1 MKYFKNTY
9 CSALIT
15 ITILLL
21 SLIINVTT
29 AHAVKYKKFNFSYIP
44 DKSYPKLHIYAK
56 DGKWVGATSSDL
68 DFQIYAQSPDI
79 PPGPHTVPSQIKVVL
94 LAAAQQDLFLTVPDG
109 KDNTTYISREL
120 TAALNSILYKVPD
133 SEITS
138 LSQRTASAISSARK
152 IGESTTGKFCGEKIC
167 LRIVK

>member
-1 MKYFKNTY
+1 MKTTTSFITTFLIVTLYLTLTTVSSQIKEGSKTQNLNSKYFLY
-9 CSALIT
+9 
-15 ITILLL
+15 
-21 SLIINVTT
+21 
-29 AHAVKYKKFNFSYIP
+29 Y
-44 DKSYPKLHIYAK
+44 
-56 DGKWVGATSSDL
+56 SDL

>member
-1 MKYFKNTY
+1 MKTTTSFITTFLIVTLYLTLTAVSSQSKEGSKAQNLNSKYFLDY
-9 CSALIT
+9 
-15 ITILLL
+15 
-21 SLIINVTT
+21 
-29 AHAVKYKKFNFSYIP
+29 
-44 DKSYPKLHIYAK
+44 
-56 DGKWVGATSSDL
+56 SDL

-120 TAALNSILYKVPD
+120 TAALNSIRYKVPN
-133 SEITS
+133 SETTS

-152 IGESTTGKFCGEKIC
+152 RGESPTGKFCGEKIC
-167 LRIVK
+167 LQIVK